1 MVRAVVPKAPEER
14 ETVELLRVVVGPVGE
29 TDVVSVMVPLKPL
42 MLAKVRV
49 DVAHEPAGIARLE
62 GLAVMEKSGDG
73 TLLLKLAVPTVSG
86 TGRGV
91 PFATVT
97 HTPPLTLVLVQ
108 PVWNPTV
115 IPEVVPVTLYKA
127 TNRRPVVGVEVIPEP
142 RADVATS

>member
-1 MVRAVVPKAPEER
+1 VVAEAPDER
-14 ETVELLRVVVGPVGE
+14 ETVELLRAAVGPGGE

-42 MLAKVRV
+42 MLVKVTV
-49 DVAHEPAGIARLE
+49 EVAHKPAGVVRLE

-73 TLLLKLAVPTVSG
+73 AVLLKVAVWTASG
-86 TGRGV
+86 TGPGL

-115 IPEVVPVTLYKA
+115 IPEVVPVTL
-127 TNRRPVVGVEVIPEP
+127 
-142 RADVATS
+142 